1 MFNKKKVK
9 IEMSCLGRL
18 WTKAAEKEK
27 AIGEKKISLVIN
39 NVRVSEVKPIMQFIH
54 DLRAKRKESV

>member
-9 IEMSCLGRL
+9 IEMSCLGRV
-18 WTKAAEKEK
+18 WIKAAEKEK

-54 DLRAKRKESV
+54 DLRAKQKESV